1 MDFCSA
7 DGAAAYDAVVRE
19 AAGLLVCLDF
29 DGTLAPIVEDPTA
42 ARIHPDAG
50 GVLEDLV
57 ARVRAVAVVTGR
69 PARQAL
75 ALGGLDEIGDRID
88 AAGHDLVVLGQYGL
102 ERWSLTDRR
111 VVSPPPPAGLASL
124 LSELPRLLREAD
136 ATSAWVEEKGIAV
149 AVHTRR
155 MPDPRA
161 AYDRILPVLVAAAAR
176 RGLAVEPGR
185 LVVEVRSTGMDKGR
199 AVRGLVEEFG
209 ARAVVFVGDDRGDVP
224 AFETVRD
231 LRSSGLPGLAVCS
244 GSEEEPVLRDLA
256 DLVVPGPAGVM
267 AFLRD
272 LAAALG

>member
-29 DGTLAPIVEDPTA
+29 DGTLAPIVDDPTA
-42 ARIHPDAG
+42 ARAHPDAG
-50 GVLEDLV
+50 AVLEELV
-57 ARVRAVAVVTGR
+57 SRVRAVAVVTGR
-69 PARQAL
+69 PARQVL
-75 ALGGLDEIGDRID
+75 ALGGLDEIGDRIG

-102 ERWSLTDRR
+102 ERWSLADRR

-124 LSELPRLLREAD
+124 LSDLPRLLREAD
-136 ATSAWVEEKGIAV
+136 AADAWVEEKGIAV

-161 AYDRILPVLVAAAAR
+161 AYDRLLPLLAAAAER

-185 LVVEVRSTGMDKGR
+185 FVVEVRSTGMDKGR
-199 AVRGLVEEFG
+199 AVRGLVEELG

-224 AFETVRD
+224 AFRAVRD
-231 LRSSGLPGLAVCS
+231 LRAAGLPGLLVCS
-244 GSEEEPVLRDLA
+244 GSEEEPVLRSLA
-256 DLVVPGPAGVM
+256 DLVVPGPDGVM
-267 AFLRD
+267 SFLRS
-272 LAAALG
+272 LSSAL